1 MTATSRPTVTS
12 RNGTPIADI
21 ETWQLEAAPAG
32 GDRQWQDGRSAKEL
46 ARAWVGGGTG
56 PEDLATLLAGDTRL
70 KGLAVDSAVAEAQT
84 AFDAYSGGVATHDLL
99 IAGHCDTGP
108 VRIGLEATADE
119 PFGQTVAEYESR
131 ARRDLDAG
139 TNSNAL
145 KRVHGLIE
153 DLTRVEAHSHN
164 LGHLRYRLFT
174 AVAGTLAAAK
184 PGEAAIFVV
193 HEFATP
199 QTDPA
204 KRQANRLDL
213 ARFVREVFGIA
224 IAGESGWVLGPFTI
238 QAPQFKQTPLY
249 LAHLTTTT
257 P

>member
-1 MTATSRPTVTS
+1 MTATNRPTVTS
-12 RNGTPIADI
+12 RSGMPIADL
-21 ETWQLEAAPAG
+21 ETWQREAGPAG

-46 ARAWVGGGTG
+46 ARAWVGGGAG
-56 PEDLATLLAGDTRL
+56 PEDLAALLAGDTRL
-70 KGLAVDSAVAEAQT
+70 KGLTIDSAVAEART
-84 AFDAYSGGVATHDLL
+84 PFDAYAGGACNHDLL
-99 IAGHCDTGP
+99 IAGHCDSSP
-108 VRIGLEATADE
+108 VRIGLEAKADE
-119 PFGQTVAEYESR
+119 PYGQTVAEYESR
-131 ARRDLDAG
+131 ARRDLEAG
-139 TNSNAL
+139 TPSNAL

-153 DLTRVEAHSHN
+153 DLTSVEAHSHN
-164 LGHLRYRLFT
+164 LGHLRYQLFT

-213 ARFVREVFGIA
+213 ARFVREVFGVA
-224 IAGESGWVLGPFTI
+224 VAGESGWVLGPFGI
-238 QAPQFKQTPLY
+238 LAPQFKQTPLY

-257 P
+257 A

>member
-12 RNGTPIADI
+12 RNGMPIADL
-21 ETWQLEAAPAG
+21 ETWQREAGPAG

-56 PEDLATLLAGDTRL
+56 PQDLAALLAGDTRL
-70 KGLAVDSAVAEAQT
+70 KGLTIDSAIAEAQT
-84 AFDAYSGGVATHDLL
+84 AFDAYAGGVCNHDLL
-99 IAGHCDTGP
+99 IAGHCDSGP
-108 VRIGLEATADE
+108 VRIGLEAKADE
-119 PFGQTVAEYESR
+119 PFGQTVAEYETR

-139 TNSNAL
+139 TPSNAL

-153 DLTRVEAHSHN
+153 DLTSVEAHSHN
-164 LGHLRYRLFT
+164 LGHLRYQLFT

-204 KRQANRLDL
+204 KCQANRLDL
-213 ARFVREVFGIA
+213 ARFVREVFGVA
-224 IAGESGWVLGPFTI
+224 IAGESCWVLGPFGI
-238 QAPQFKQTPLY
+238 LAPQFKQTPLY

-257 P
+257 A